1 MFLLQR
7 TESYNV
13 YFREL
18 VAMLDTFLAER
29 DGKDHAFYAQFNKLD
44 NIKNIVVC
52 YENDEA
58 IGCGAF
64 KKYDD
69 TTVEIKRMFVKPLHR
84 AKGAATKVLQE
95 LELWAI
101 ENKYSSAILE
111 TVKNQPE
118 AVALYKKNG
127 YTIIS
132 NFGQYK
138 DVENSI
144 CMLKQFN

>member
-7 TESYNV
+7 TDSYNV

-29 DGKDHAFYAQFNKLD
+29 DGQDHAFYAQFNKLD
-44 NIKNIVVC
+44 NIKNTIVC
-52 YENDEA
+52 FDDNEA

-64 KKYDD
+64 KQYDE
-69 TTVEIKRMFVKPLHR
+69 TTVEIKRMFVKLSYR
-84 AKGAATKVLQE
+84 SKGAATKVLQE
-95 LELWAI
+95 LEKWAI
-101 ENKYSSAILE
+101 ENNFSSAILE

-127 YTIIS
+127 YTIIP

-138 DVENSI
+138 NVENSI
-144 CMLKQFN
+144 CMHKI

>member
-7 TESYNV
+7 TDSYNV

-44 NIKNIVVC
+44 NIKNTIVC
-52 YENDEA
+52 FDDNEA

-64 KKYDD
+64 KQYDE
-69 TTVEIKRMFVKPLHR
+69 TTVEIKRMFVKPSYR
-84 AKGAATKVLQE
+84 GKGAATKVLQE
-95 LELWAI
+95 LEKWAI
-101 ENKYSSAILE
+101 ENNFSSAILE

-127 YTIIS
+127 YTIIP

-138 DVENSI
+138 NVENSI
-144 CMLKQFN
+144 CMHKIL

>member
-7 TESYNV
+7 TDSDNIH
-13 YFREL
+13 FREL
-18 VAMLDTFLAER
+18 VVLLDAFSAER

-44 NIKNIVVC
+44 SIKNTVVC
-52 YENDEA
+52 YDNDEP

-64 KKYDD
+64 KQYDER
-69 TTVEIKRMFVKPLHR
+69 TVEIKRMFIKPSHR

-95 LELWAI
+95 LEKWAI
-101 ENKYSSAILE
+101 ENNYSSAILE

-127 YTIIS
+127 YTIIP

-144 CMLKQFN
+144 CMSKIL

>member
-1 MFLLQR
+1 MFLVQR
-7 TESYNV
+7 TDSDNIH
-13 YFREL
+13 FREL
-18 VAMLDTFLAER
+18 VVLLDAFLAER

-44 NIKNIVVC
+44 NIKNVVVC
-52 YENDEA
+52 FANDEP

-64 KKYDD
+64 KQYDE
-69 TTVEIKRMFVKPLHR
+69 TTVEIKRMFVKPSHR
-84 AKGAATKVLQE
+84 AKGAATLILQE
-95 LELWAI
+95 LEKWAI
-101 ENKYSSAILE
+101 ENNYSSAILE

-127 YTIIS
+127 YTIIP

-144 CMLKQFN
+144 CMSKIL

>member
-7 TESYNV
+7 TDSYNV

-44 NIKNIVVC
+44 NIKNTIVC
-52 YENDEA
+52 FDDNEA

-64 KKYDD
+64 KQYDE
-69 TTVEIKRMFVKPLHR
+69 TIVEIKRMFVKPSYR
-84 AKGAATKVLQE
+84 AKGTATKVLQE
-95 LELWAI
+95 LEKWAI
-101 ENKYSSAILE
+101 ENNFSSAILE

-127 YTIIS
+127 YTIIP

-138 DVENSI
+138 NVENSI
-144 CMLKQFN
+144 CMHKIL

>member
-44 NIKNIVVC
+44 NIKNIIVC
-52 YENDEA
+52 FDDNEA

-64 KKYDD
+64 KQYDE
-69 TTVEIKRMFVKPLHR
+69 TIVEIKRMFVKPSYR

-95 LELWAI
+95 LEKWAI
-101 ENKYSSAILE
+101 ENNFSSAILE

-127 YTIIS
+127 YTIIP
-132 NFGQYK
+132 NFGQYEN
-138 DVENSI
+138 VENSI
-144 CMLKQFN
+144 CMHKIL

>member
-7 TESYNV
+7 TDSYNV

-44 NIKNIVVC
+44 NIKNTIVC
-52 YENDEA
+52 FDDNEA

-64 KKYDD
+64 KQYDE
-69 TTVEIKRMFVKPLHR
+69 TTVEIKRMFVKPSYR
-84 AKGAATKVLQE
+84 AKGAATEVLQE
-95 LELWAI
+95 LEKWAI
-101 ENKYSSAILE
+101 ENNFSLAILE

-118 AVALYKKNG
+118 AVALYKKND
-127 YTIIS
+127 YTIIP

-138 DVENSI
+138 NVENSI
-144 CMLKQFN
+144 CMHKIL

>member
-7 TESYNV
+7 TDSYNV

-29 DGKDHAFYAQFNKLD
+29 DGKDHAFYAQFNKQD
-44 NIKNIVVC
+44 NIKNTIVC
-52 YENDEA
+52 FDDNEA

-64 KKYDD
+64 KQYDE
-69 TTVEIKRMFVKPLHR
+69 TTVEIKRMFVKPSYR
-84 AKGAATKVLQE
+84 TKGAATEVLQE
-95 LELWAI
+95 LEKWAI
-101 ENKYSSAILE
+101 ENNFSLAILE

-127 YTIIS
+127 YTIIP

-138 DVENSI
+138 NVENSI
-144 CMLKQFN
+144 CMHKIL

>member
-7 TESYNV
+7 TDSYNV

-44 NIKNIVVC
+44 NIKNTIVC
-52 YENDEA
+52 FDDNEA

-64 KKYDD
+64 KQYDE
-69 TTVEIKRMFVKPLHR
+69 TTVEIKRMFVKPSYR
-84 AKGAATKVLQE
+84 AKGTATKVLQE
-95 LELWAI
+95 LEKWAI
-101 ENKYSSAILE
+101 ENNFSSAILE

-127 YTIIS
+127 YTIIP

-138 DVENSI
+138 NVENSI
-144 CMLKQFN
+144 CMHKIL

>member
-7 TESYNV
+7 TDSYNV

-44 NIKNIVVC
+44 NIKNTIVC
-52 YENDEA
+52 FDDNEA
-58 IGCGAF
+58 FGCGAF
-64 KKYDD
+64 KQYDE
-69 TTVEIKRMFVKPLHR
+69 TTVEIKRMFVKPSYR

-95 LELWAI
+95 LEKWAI
-101 ENKYSSAILE
+101 ENNFSSAILE

-127 YTIIS
+127 YTIIP

-138 DVENSI
+138 NVENSI
-144 CMLKQFN
+144 CMHKIL

>member
-7 TESYNV
+7 KDSYNV

-44 NIKNIVVC
+44 NIKNIIVC
-52 YENDEA
+52 FDDNEA

-64 KKYDD
+64 KQYDE
-69 TTVEIKRMFVKPLHR
+69 TTVEIKRMFVKPSYR
-84 AKGAATKVLQE
+84 AKGAATEVLQE
-95 LELWAI
+95 LEKWAI
-101 ENKYSSAILE
+101 ENNFSLAILE

-127 YTIIS
+127 YTIIP
-132 NFGQYK
+132 NFSQYK
-138 DVENSI
+138 NVENSI
-144 CMLKQFN
+144 CMHKIL